1 MKKMEH
7 AIFFIPRRLLGR
19 CRRIMFFTFFL
30 FFLTFPMLAGAYAQ
44 LRKVSFEVQ
53 NVNLAEIISMLE
65 KSTNYTFLYQDEQV
79 GRVKNLTFHFTDE
92 KLGDVLEKCLAGTD
106 LDYSIVDQTVVLK
119 LKATKPQEQPQVNSY
134 KVSGMVTDK
143 NGVPLPGVTV
153 MIKGTTFGVAT
164 DVDGKYTLEL
174 PDMTAILTFTM
185 VGMKPKEVMWR
196 GEKELTVVLSE
207 LVTEIEEAVVTGIYT
222 RKKESFTGSAST
234 YTKEDLKMIGTSNII
249 QSLKTLDPA
258 MLMIESKEMGSDPN
272 TLPNIEIRGKTS
284 VIGLQS
290 EFEHDPN
297 QPLFILDGVETDL
310 QTIVNLNMDRVASV
324 TILKDAASTAIY
336 GSKAA
341 NGVIV
346 VETVQPEAGKLR
358 LSYNGNYGISFPDL
372 TDYNLMD
379 AREKLEFER
388 LSGKYT
394 DKNKVNYMT
403 QVELDN
409 KYYRRLME
417 VERGVNTYWLSEPL
431 RTVFNHSHQLY
442 IDGGDDAMRYGL
454 GLGYKNSDGVM
465 KGSNRDIFSGNIDLS
480 YRKNSLLFSNK
491 FSMDVTNSE
500 REPVSFSD
508 FAWANP
514 YNRKMTADGEVP
526 MYLEGPDQQTDE
538 YINPMYKLGIKN
550 TNETNTIALRNN
562 FNAEWQILS
571 SLRLQGR
578 FGLSKS
584 ISKTEAFKSPKH
596 PDFRETEQLKRGQF
610 TSNTTET
617 FSYNGDLSL
626 TFGKLIAEKH
636 QVNAVGGM
644 SVNQNKTSRD
654 GYSAVGFTSD
664 LHINPAFSMGFT
676 DGQKPSFS
684 REKSRAASF
693 FMNVNYSFA
702 NRYLMDFNVR
712 SDGTSRFGTNKRFS
726 TTWAFGLAWNLHN
739 ESFMKALGL
748 FDNFKIRASIGN
760 PGNQNFDAY
769 QAMKTY
775 RYNVSNQ
782 NVFGTSAII
791 ERFGNKNLDW
801 QRTLDKNIGLDL
813 ALFGNRLKVAL
824 DYYYKDTDP
833 LLVSIGMP
841 PSLGTNRIYTNFGR
855 QVAQGWNGTVSGTVI
870 RKKELSWMIN
880 FNFRTSQSE
889 YREIGDKLA
898 YLNEK
903 GSSKTLSRYY
913 EGASPDDMWAVP
925 SLGIDPATGREVFL
939 KKDGTQTFIYSAD
952 DEVVVGSS
960 RPDVEGIVG
969 TSFYWKGFSA
979 AVNFRYRLGGEVMA
993 SALYN
998 KVENISDAM
1007 VYRNQDKRALYDRWQ
1022 KPGDHAKFKGIQEN
1036 NSTTPMSSR
1045 FVMTENT
1052 FSGESISLGYETNAA
1067 WLKYVGASGLTF
1079 RAYMNEI
1086 FRISS
1091 FKEERGIEYPFARSV
1106 TFSLSLRF

>member
-1 MKKMEH
+1 MKFLGLFLCLSASQLVANVYSQVVKVSVEVNN
-7 AIFFIPRRLLGR
+7 ASLEQVIRLLEKESEYL
-19 CRRIMFFTFFL
+19 FL
-30 FFLTFPMLAGAYAQ
+30 YEDAQIEHVKGLEFSFNNEELKTILDKCLQNTGLTYKLMNRTIVI
-44 LRKVSFEVQ
+44 LRKEP
-53 NVNLAEIISMLE
+53 E
-65 KSTNYTFLYQDEQV
+65 KQTETVEKV
-79 GRVKNLTFHFTDE
+79 IVRGVVKDE
-92 KLGDVLEKCLAGTD
+92 KG
-106 LDYSIVDQTVVLK
+106 QTLPGVSVVLK
-119 LKATKPQEQPQVNSY
+119 ETK
-134 KVSGMVTDK
+134 
-143 NGVPLPGVTV
+143 
-153 MIKGTTFGVAT
+153 IGVAT
-164 DVDGKYTLEL
+164 DAHGKFVMEIPRMEKIVLVCSF
-174 PDMTAILTFTM
+174 M
-185 VGMKPKEVMWR
+185 GMETNEVTWQ
-196 GEKELTVVLSE
+196 GEKELVILLTE
-207 LVTEIEEAVVTGIYT
+207 QVTEMEEAVVTGIYT
-222 RKKESFTGSAST
+222 RKKESFTGSAAT

-272 TLPNIEIRGKTS
+272 TLPDIEIRGKTS

-358 LSYNGNYGISFPDL
+358 LSYNGNYGIQFPDL
-372 TDYNLMD
+372 TDYNLMN

-394 DKNKVNYMT
+394 TDANYMT
-403 QVELDN
+403 QVALDE

-417 VERGVNTYWLSEPL
+417 VERGVDTYWLSEPL
-431 RTVFNHSHQLY
+431 RTVFNHSHNLY
-442 IDGGDDAMRYGL
+442 IDGGDNAMRYGL
-454 GLGYKNSDGVM
+454 GLGYKNSNGVM
-465 KGSNRDIFSGNIDLS
+465 EGSNRDIFSGNIDLS
-480 YRKNSLLFSNK
+480 YRKKSLLFSNK

-514 YNRKMTADGEVP
+514 YNRKTTENGEIP

-538 YINPMYKLGIKN
+538 YINPLYKFNIKN
-550 TNETNTIALRNN
+550 TNETKNIAFRDN
-562 FNAEWQILS
+562 FNAEWKILS

-596 PDFRETEQLKRGQF
+596 PDFKETEQLKRGQF

-617 FSYNGDLSL
+617 FSYNGDLNL
-626 TFGKLIAEKH
+626 TFGKLIADRH

-644 SVNQNKTSRD
+644 SINQVKTSRD
-654 GYSAVGFTSD
+654 GYLAIGFTSD

-676 DGQKPSFS
+676 DGQKPSFA

-693 FMNVNYSFA
+693 FLNVNYSFA
-702 NRYLMDFNVR
+702 NRYLMDVNVR
-712 SDGTSRFGTNKRFS
+712 SDGTSRFGANKRFS
-726 TTWAFGLAWNLHN
+726 TTWAIGLAWNLHN
-739 ESFMKALGL
+739 ENFMKALEI

-775 RYNVSNQ
+775 RYNVANQ

-791 ERFGNKNLDW
+791 ERFGNKDLDW
-801 QRTLDKNIGLDL
+801 QRTLDKNIGFDL
-813 ALFGNRLKVAL
+813 AMFGNRLKVTL

-833 LLVSIGMP
+833 LLVSINMP
-841 PSLGTNRIYTNFGR
+841 PSLGTTSIYTNFGR
-855 QVAQGWNGTVSGTVI
+855 QIAQGWNGTLSGTVI
-870 RKKELSWMIN
+870 KNKDLNWTIN
-880 FNFRTSQSE
+880 FNFRTSKSE
-889 YREIGDKLA
+889 YREIGDKLD

-903 GSSKTLSRYY
+903 GSSKTLLRYY

-960 RPDVEGIVG
+960 RPDVEGIIG

-979 AVNFRYRLGGEVMA
+979 SVNFRYRLGGQVMA

-1007 VYRNQDKRALYDRWQ
+1007 VFRNQDKRALYDRWRQ
-1022 KPGDHAKFKGIQEN
+1022 PGDRAKFKGIQEN
-1036 NSTTPMSSR
+1036 KSTTPMSSR
-1045 FVMTENT
+1045 FVVTENT
-1052 FSGESISLGYETNAA
+1052 FSGESISLGYETNAS
-1067 WLKYVGASGLTF
+1067 WLNYIGADGLTL

-1091 FKEERGIEYPFARSV
+1091 FKEERGTEYPFARSV

>member
-1 MKKMEH
+1 MKKNGIRCLLLERRWLKMYLAMKFLVLFLCISSSQLIANVYSQVVKVSLEVNN
-7 AIFFIPRRLLGR
+7 ASLEQVIRLL
-19 CRRIMFFTFFL
+19 
-30 FFLTFPMLAGAYAQ
+30 
-44 LRKVSFEVQ
+44 
-53 NVNLAEIISMLE
+53 E
-65 KSTNYTFLYQDEQV
+65 KESGYLFLYEDAQIEQV
-79 GRVKNLTFHFTDE
+79 KGLELKFRDEELKTVLDECLQNSGLTYKLMNQTIVIVRKEPAKQTNAIEKVIVRGVVK
-92 KLGDVLEKCLAGTD
+92 DVKG
-106 LDYSIVDQTVVLK
+106 QTLPGVSVVLK
-119 LKATKPQEQPQVNSY
+119 E
-134 KVSGMVTDK
+134 
-143 NGVPLPGVTV
+143 
-153 MIKGTTFGVAT
+153 TTMGVAT
-164 DVDGKYTLEL
+164 DANGKFVMEIPKMEKIVLVCSF
-174 PDMTAILTFTM
+174 M
-185 VGMKPKEVMWR
+185 GMETKEVTWR
-196 GEKELTVVLSE
+196 GEKELSVVLAE
-207 LVTEIEEAVVTGIYT
+207 QVTEMEEAVVTGIYT
-222 RKKESFTGSAST
+222 RKKESFTGSAAT

-258 MLMIESKEMGSDPN
+258 MLMLESKEMGSDPN

-372 TDYNLMD
+372 TDYNLMN

-394 DKNKVNYMT
+394 DKNNSYIT
-403 QVELDN
+403 QVALDE
-409 KYYRRLME
+409 KYFRRLME
-417 VERGVNTYWLSEPL
+417 VERGVDTYWLSEPL
-431 RTVFNHSHQLY
+431 RTVFNHSHNLY
-442 IDGGDDAMRYGL
+442 IDGGDEAMRYGL

-480 YRKNSLLFSNK
+480 YRKKSLLFSNK

-514 YNRKMTADGEVP
+514 YNRKTTENGEIP

-538 YINPMYKLGIKN
+538 YINPLYKLNIKN
-550 TNETNTIALRNN
+550 TNETKTITLRDN
-562 FNAEWQILS
+562 FIAEWQILS

-596 PDFRETEQLKRGQF
+596 PEFRETEQLKRGSF

-617 FSYNGDLSL
+617 FSYNGDLNL
-626 TFGKLIAEKH
+626 TFGKLIAERH
-636 QVNAVGGM
+636 QVNVVGGM
-644 SVNQNKTSRD
+644 SINQNKTSRD
-654 GYSAVGFTSD
+654 GYSAIGFTSD
-664 LHINPAFSMGFT
+664 FHINPAFSMGFT

-702 NRYLMDFNVR
+702 NRYLMDCNVR
-712 SDGTSRFGTNKRFS
+712 SDGTSRFGANKRFS
-726 TTWAFGLAWNLHN
+726 TTWAVGLAWNLHN
-739 ESFMKALGL
+739 ENFMKALGI

-775 RYNVSNQ
+775 RYNVTNQ

-791 ERFGNKNLDW
+791 DRFGNNNLDW
-801 QRTLDKNIGLDL
+801 QRTLDKNIGVDL
-813 ALFGNRLKVAL
+813 AMLGNRLKVAV

-833 LLVSIGMP
+833 LLVSLGMP
-841 PSLGTNRIYTNFGR
+841 PSLGTTSIYTNFGR
-855 QVAQGWNGTVSGTVI
+855 QISQGWNGTLSGTVI
-870 RKKELSWMIN
+870 KKNDLSWTIN

-889 YREIGDKLA
+889 YREIGDKLD

-903 GSSKTLSRYY
+903 GSSKTLLRYY

-960 RPDVEGIVG
+960 RPYVEGIIG

-979 AVNFRYRLGGEVMA
+979 SVNFRYRIGGEVMA

-1052 FSGESISLGYETNAA
+1052 FSGESISLGYETNAT
-1067 WLKYVGASGLTF
+1067 WLKYIGANGLTL

-1091 FKEERGIEYPFARSV
+1091 FKEERGTEYPFARSV